1 MCGDAGN
8 LSANR
13 SSTPHDMNAVNLSA
27 NRSST
32 QTHALNTVDA
42 ANAMN
47 LSANRSYNPPH
58 SEHYEF
64 GYRVVGTL

>member
-1 MCGDAGN
+1 MCGDAVN

-13 SSTPHDMNAVNLSA
+13 SSTPHAMNAVNLSA

-32 QTHALNTVDA
+32 QTHTLNTVDA

-47 LSANRSYNPPH
+47 LSANRSYNPP
-58 SEHYEF
+58 
-64 GYRVVGTL
+64 TL

>member
-13 SSTPHDMNAVNLSA
+13 SSTPHAMNAVNLSA

-32 QTHALNTVDA
+32 QTHALNTVDVDA

-47 LSANRSYNPPH
+47 LSANRSYNPP
-58 SEHYEF
+58 
-64 GYRVVGTL
+64 TL

>member
-1 MCGDAGN
+1 MCGDAVN

-13 SSTPHDMNAVNLSA
+13 SSTPHAMNAVNLSA

-32 QTHALNTVDA
+32 QTRALNTVDVDA

-47 LSANRSYNPPH
+47 LSANRSYNPPM
-58 SEHYEF
+58 
-64 GYRVVGTL
+64 L